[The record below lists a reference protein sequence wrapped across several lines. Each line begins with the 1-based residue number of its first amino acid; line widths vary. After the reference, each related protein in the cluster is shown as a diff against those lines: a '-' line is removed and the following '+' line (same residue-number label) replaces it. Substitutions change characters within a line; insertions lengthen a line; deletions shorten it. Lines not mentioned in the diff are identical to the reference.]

1 MTSNQAHMQ
10 MLTQGAG
17 GEDLKA
23 IAALKSHLANLQQ
36 EAGRRLLGAWDIVN
50 LIATVISTVVLTAL
64 SVVIPGKA
72 GALTI
77 MSVKDVIAIVTCVQ
91 WGLAPLNWIGC
102 VVNLLNAVLVTIF
115 TFV

>member
-10 MLTQGAG
+10 MLTQGAA

-23 IAALKSHLANLQQ
+23 ISALKSHLANMQK